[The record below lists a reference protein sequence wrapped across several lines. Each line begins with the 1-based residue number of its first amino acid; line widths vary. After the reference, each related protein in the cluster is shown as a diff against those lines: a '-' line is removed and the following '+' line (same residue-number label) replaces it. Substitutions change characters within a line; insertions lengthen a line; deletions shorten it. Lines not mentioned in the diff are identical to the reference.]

1 MPKKVE
7 TLPDICL
14 VLQTQL
20 GPAKKQESWKFAL
33 DTLTLQT
40 EVFKGLWSIS
50 WPGQLAKRCQK
61 IYLMT
66 GLKVLSSEMDRSK
79 VSFDR
84 SL

>member
-20 GPAKKQESWKFAL
+20 GPAKKEESLKFAL

-40 EVFKGLWSIS
+40 EVFRGL
-50 WPGQLAKRCQK
+50 
-61 IYLMT
+61 
-66 GLKVLSSEMDRSK
+66 
-79 VSFDR
+79 
-84 SL
+84 